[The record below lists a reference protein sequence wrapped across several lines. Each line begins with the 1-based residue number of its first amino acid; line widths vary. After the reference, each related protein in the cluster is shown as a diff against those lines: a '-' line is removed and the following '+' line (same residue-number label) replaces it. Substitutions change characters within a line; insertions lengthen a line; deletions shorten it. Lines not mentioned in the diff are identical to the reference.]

1 MNSLFFKGS
10 FVFGCKSINIILKC
24 NAMFIRF
31 LRKNYGSRSKKGEI
45 PRFELSHNAL
55 NRKPQK

>member
-24 NAMFIRF
+24 NAMFT
-31 LRKNYGSRSKKGEI
+31 LI
-45 PRFELSHNAL
+45 PQNFDL
-55 NRKPQK
+55 N

>member
-31 LRKNYGSRSKKGEI
+31 SKNIVYANG
-45 PRFELSHNAL
+45 
-55 NRKPQK
+55 

>member
-31 LRKNYGSRSKKGEI
+31 FSKNIVYANG
-45 PRFELSHNAL
+45 
-55 NRKPQK
+55 

>member
-10 FVFGCKSINIILKC
+10 FVFGCTSINIILKC

-31 LRKNYGSRSKKGEI
+31 FQKKYRLRKR
-45 PRFELSHNAL
+45 LS
-55 NRKPQK
+55 